1 MSEQDTVTA
10 AEASEQS
17 LAQSVNELET
27 LTQKALEMD
36 GEARADLVE
45 QIKAKCEDEG
55 LSSDETENLLEEIGL
70 VQEAK
75 VETKEKAKTTKEA
88 EHEDDD
94 DEDDDDD
101 KDEDDDDEM
110 DEAMDVTPPQ
120 DGVDLDAGG
129 IKGPVA
135 KKRKG
140 DKAGSESGGAVKET
154 ALPRTKA
161 AAMAA
166 VYEKLGK
173 MRKADMLSQYESILK
188 SLDVEKIDEV
198 KEQKVDVSDDVDALV
213 EGEELSEEF
222 KEKAAT
228 IFEAAVQAKVNS
240 EVLKRHQE
248 LEEENEKL
256 VQEQVSEYKQEMV
269 DQIDK
274 YINYVSEQWL
284 SENKLAIE
292 QGVRTEITEG
302 FITGMKN
309 LFEEHYITIP
319 EDKVDVVDDLF
330 AKVEDLEKQLNEEI
344 QKSVDLNKEV
354 LQYKKERIVGDLTSN
369 LSNTQA
375 EKVKDLA
382 EGVEAEDVETFE
394 KKVETIKENYFPTNT
409 ATATQIAEEVEPEN
423 EVSEEDTTT
432 EDHGDMN
439 KYMSAISRQVK

>member
-88 EHEDDD
+88 EDEDSDDD
-94 DEDDDDD
+94 DE
-101 KDEDDDDEM
+101 EDDEEM
-110 DEAMDVTPPQ
+110 DEAADVTPPQ
-120 DGVDLDAGG
+120 DGVDLDAADP
-129 IKGPVA
+129 KGPVA

-140 DKAGSESGGAVKET
+140 DKTGSESSGAVKEI
-154 ALPRTKA
+154 AFPKTKA

-222 KEKAAT
+222 KQKAAT

-240 EVLKRHQE
+240 EILKRHQE

-256 VQEQVSEYKQEMV
+256 IQEQVSEYKQEMV

-284 SENKLAIE
+284 SENKLAVE

-354 LQYKKERIVGDLTSN
+354 LQYKKEKIVGDLTSN